1 MSVQTM
7 FQYVEGGHDTAF
19 IPDPQ
24 LFISHSI
31 NTTGCLIRMGSG
43 VSQTHHLLAV
53 CKDVIGFSWWWV
65 FSPKSIVFK
74 IWPQLGFLVYFWISV
89 VGKPSYFLISKYSTP
104 DVNQRMKNNTAEEGF
119 ASLLTSSKTPVHT
132 YPMQFVT

>member
-7 FQYVEGGHDTAF
+7 FQYVEGGYDTAF

-31 NTTGCLIRMGSG
+31 NTIGCLVRMASV
-43 VSQTHHLLAV
+43 VSHTQHLIAV
-53 CKDVIGFSWWWV
+53 CKDVIGFHWWWV

-74 IWPQLGFLVYFWISV
+74 IWPLLGFLVYFCISM
-89 VGKPSYFLISKYSTP
+89 VGKPIYFLISKYSTP
-104 DVNQRMKNNTAEEGF
+104 NVNQWMKNNTTEEGF
-119 ASLLTSSKTPVHT
+119 ASLLTSSKTLVHA